1 MATDRKYNSADE
13 NLDKPECEILSLCCT
28 ITECL
33 CDVVVF
39 CLIPLHCHKL
49 EKKMNGFVK
58 ELLKDLKEYRG
69 KYICALILSSI
80 SLLAGILAPMF
91 IGNIFDRG
99 IVGGNA
105 SFVVIGCLIVLGMQ
119 FVSCLITY
127 YVNLIYGKLKKD
139 YIIKT
144 KKKVLEKL
152 YYYRKDDLSKESIGK
167 ILNVLD
173 VDIESIAAIITDK
186 ILQIV
191 QDIIIALIVFFILI
205 KCDWQLFLIIMLVQV
220 GLFIINRLFGE
231 KSKRKIEILKKH
243 LDIQKQ
249 SLHELGKFYEYIIK
263 GGLGKYFTN
272 KFIGQEKEVR
282 EDDYTIDKLY
292 MLNSTLSSFI
302 SILMTLIIIGVGGVK
317 VIMGTLTL
325 GSLYAIKSYAD
336 SFLEPIMRLLEANLS
351 LKKASISLERVYGI
365 LLRTIADSYI
375 YECKEVVYPIAL
387 EDICYSYDSKTVVL
401 KNVNY
406 KILLNKVNILIGKS
420 GCGKTTIINLITKF
434 VLASSGKVFWGNCDI
449 SYVNEELIR
458 EKISYM
464 PQEIGIFNDTIL
476 NNITLGKEIESK
488 KIFSLAKRLGLHDYI
503 MSLDKQYNTVI
514 SPNGSNLSSGQ
525 CQRIGIIRTLL
536 KDADI
541 LIFDEPTANLDVI
554 SARSFFEYIYNYC
567 TNKTCLIVSHDLDY
581 IKKADQISILLD
593 GKIIVNGNYYVISN
607 NEYFINNIMNEE
619 SNN

>member
-1 MATDRKYNSADE
+1 
-13 NLDKPECEILSLCCT
+13 
-28 ITECL
+28 
-33 CDVVVF
+33 
-39 CLIPLHCHKL
+39 
-49 EKKMNGFVK
+49 
-58 ELLKDLKEYRG
+58 
-69 KYICALILSSI
+69 
-80 SLLAGILAPMF
+80 
-91 IGNIFDRG
+91 
-99 IVGGNA
+99 
-105 SFVVIGCLIVLGMQ
+105 
-119 FVSCLITY
+119 
-127 YVNLIYGKLKKD
+127 
-139 YIIKT
+139 
-144 KKKVLEKL
+144 
-152 YYYRKDDLSKESIGK
+152 
-167 ILNVLD
+167 LD
-173 VDIESIAAIITDK
+173 VDRESIAAIITDK

-249 SLHELGKFYEYIIK
+249 SLHELVKFYEYIIK
-263 GGLGKYFTN
+263 GGLWKYFTN

-406 KILLNKVNILIGKS
+406 KILLNKENILIGKS